1 MKAPLRV
8 AMMGL
13 LAFSTFAWTAAALDV
28 TGTWVE
34 TITDHGNK
42 YNFSFVLRQD
52 GVKVTGTVSG
62 APPHGEEQPI
72 VEGKIDGDR
81 ITLKINMLRPDGKT
95 GGLVYEGKVNGNQIG
110 P

>member
-28 TGTWVE
+28 TGTWVG

-62 APPHGEEQPI
+62 ARRMVKNNQLSR
-72 VEGKIDGDR
+72 GKL
-81 ITLKINMLRPDGKT
+81 TVTELP
-95 GGLVYEGKVNGNQIG
+95 
-110 P
+110 